1 MKSMSKSR
9 QVMIALDSPPEH
21 EMLDPQAVKQALIQI
36 LDQGFVFGGA
46 ATLCLAIQAPVAILH
61 R

>member
-1 MKSMSKSR
+1 
-9 QVMIALDSPPEH
+9 
-21 EMLDPQAVKQALIQI
+21 MLDPQAVKQALIQI

-46 ATLCLAIQAPVAILH
+46 ATLCLAIQAPAAILH